1 MTRRRFA
8 GPALAC
14 LLAACTTTTPQPMV
28 EARPL
33 NGTAWVLDS
42 LGGEA
47 PLSGHVPTL
56 RFEGS
61 RAAGSDGC
69 NRYMAEW
76 QATESKLAFTSGPA
90 ATMMACEPVV
100 MAQAD
105 AFQTALTA
113 ANGYRREGGRLLL
126 LADDGRVLATF
137 APQPSTLA
145 GTAWRVTGYNNGK
158 QAVVSVLAD
167 TTLTLAFDAENRAS
181 GSAGCNRFTTGYSQ
195 DGEKV
200 TFGATATTR
209 MMCAGP
215 EGVMEQE
222 AQYLKALETVA
233 TGRLEGDS
241 LELRTATGA
250 LAVSATRTPQ

>member
-1 MTRRRFA
+1 MRGTLFA
-8 GPALAC
+8 GLVTAALFSAC
-14 LLAACTTTTPQPMV
+14 ATTQPVV
-28 EARPL
+28 EALPL
-33 NGTAWVLDS
+33 QGTAWVLDS

-47 PLSGHVPTL
+47 PLAGHVPTL

-76 QATESKLAFTSGPA
+76 QATASKLAFTSGPA
-90 ATMMACEPVV
+90 ATMMACEPAV

-105 AFQTALTA
+105 AFRAALTG
-113 ANGYRREGGRLLL
+113 ANAYRREGDRLVL
-126 LADDGRVLATF
+126 LADDGRELAAF

-145 GTAWRVTGYNNGK
+145 GTAWQVTGYNNGQ
-158 QAVVSVLAD
+158 QAVVSVISG
-167 TTLTLAFDAENRAS
+167 TTLTMAFGQDGRVA
-181 GSAGCNRFTTGYSQ
+181 GLAGCNRFTGSYSQ

-200 TFGATATTR
+200 SFGPAAATR
-209 MMCAGP
+209 MMCAAP
-215 EGVMEQE
+215 EGIMEQE
-222 AQYLKALETVA
+222 ARFLAALETAA
-233 TGRLEGDS
+233 TARFEGDS

>member
-1 MTRRRFA
+1 MTRY
-8 GPALAC
+8 
-14 LLAACTTTTPQPMV
+14 LLAGLLMAALVSACTAGQPMV
-28 EARPL
+28 EVRPL

-47 PLSGHVPTL
+47 PLPGHAATL

-90 ATMMACEPVV
+90 ATMMACEPAV

-105 AFQTALTA
+105 AFRAALTA
-113 ANGYRREGGRLLL
+113 ANAYRVEADRLLL

-137 APQPSTLA
+137 APQSSALA
-145 GTAWRVTGYNNGK
+145 GTAWQVTGYNNGK
-158 QAVVSVLAD
+158 QAVVSVLAS
-167 TTLTLAFDAENRAS
+167 TTLTIAFDDQGRAS
-181 GSAGCNRFTTGYSQ
+181 GSAGCNHFTSSYTQ

-200 TFGATATTR
+200 TLGPAAATR
-209 MMCAGP
+209 MMCAAP
-215 EGVMEQE
+215 EGIMEQE
-222 AQYLKALETVA
+222 TQFLKALESAA
-233 TGRLEGDS
+233 TSRIEGNS
-241 LELRTATGA
+241 LELRTADGA
-250 LAVSATRTPQ
+250 LAVSATRTAQ